1 MTCMDLETVI
11 MSEIHQTDKD
21 TSYNITY
28 VWNLK
33 NGTNEFIFKTEVES
47 QMQKKV
53 IVTKMKMREG
63 RDKLGDWY

>member
-1 MTCMDLETVI
+1 MTGMDLETVI

-33 NGTNEFIFKTEVES
+33 NGTKWIYFQNKSGVTDAEKSYCYQNEN
-47 QMQKKV
+47 
-53 IVTKMKMREG
+53 EG
-63 RDKLGDWY
+63 GER

>member
-1 MTCMDLETVI
+1 MTWMDVETVI

-21 TSYNITY
+21 ISHDITY
-28 VWNLK
+28 IWNSK
-33 NGTNEFIFKTEVES
+33 NGTNEFIFKTEMES

-53 IVTKMKMREG
+53 IVTKMKMGEG